1 MAVTSIPPLN
11 LPVSKLMQTITSLI
25 GDVRFTETL
34 APSDIVN
41 ELVNSARVANV
52 DFGKGIIYTYKTDL
66 QPVKDLTEQS
76 SAFTIT
82 KPNVAQE
89 VITIDNYKFIP
100 ISTSSILTRDA
111 FLNGYAM
118 DEFFAFVMSTL
129 ADTETFY
136 MYDVVNNL
144 IQNWQPVQLGQTET
158 VDQINTATLTGNALN
173 EAIKWNANQIA
184 KAMRKV
190 VNNMK
195 VKNKGFTDV
204 AQYTGQDGQQHDIVT
219 ALRGDEI
226 KVTFNDKY
234 LTNIMADSL
243 ATIYHENIVGN
254 MIPGSNYVLLPTSSM
269 TLENENTIGWVSHR
283 NKFAFADFY
292 RVTNSIVDPS
302 TLYEN
307 TFMHFAYGAGVFKY
321 APCVKFVARYIEPGA
336 VA

>member
-1 MAVTSIPPLN
+1 MAVTTIPPLN
-11 LPVSKLMQTITSLI
+11 LPVSTLMSTMTSLI
-25 GDVRFTETL
+25 GDVRFLETL
-34 APSDIVN
+34 APSDLVN
-41 ELVNSARVANV
+41 ELVNSARIGNV
-52 DFGKGIIYTYKTDL
+52 DFGKGIIYTFKTDL
-66 QPVKDLTEQS
+66 QPVKTLTEQS

-89 VITIDNYKFIP
+89 VIAIDNYKFIP
-100 ISTSSILTRDA
+100 ISTSSVLTRDA

-129 ADTETFY
+129 NDTETFF

-144 IQNWQPVQLGQTET
+144 IQSWQPVQATQTIT
-158 VDQINTATLTGNALN
+158 VNQINTTTLTGNALN
-173 EAIKWNANQIA
+173 EALKWNSNEVA
-184 KAMRKV
+184 KSMRKV

-195 VKNKGFTDV
+195 IKNKGYTDV
-204 AQYTGQDGQQHDIVT
+204 SQYLGHDGQQHDVIS

-243 ATIYHENIVGN
+243 ATLYHESIVGD
-254 MIPGSNYVLLPTSSM
+254 MIPGDNYIVLPTSAM
-269 TLENENTIGWVSHR
+269 TRDNENTIAWVGHK

-321 APCVKFVARYIEPGA
+321 APCVKFVANYVEPGA